1 MKDLGG
7 NAQKNSFC
15 QLSAMGIV
23 SALGNKHKEILKNL
37 LSGPPGKLTEG
48 PNLLN
53 ERKFGVRNV
62 KTTLAEI
69 PEKLSRYRCRNN
81 ALALT
86 AFQQIEERVESVRE
100 STESFRM
107 GVVMGTSTSGMLS
120 TEQALRFRNDT
131 GQFPEQFDYAQHEM
145 NGLADFIAE
154 YSGITGPAYTISTA
168 CSSSAKVFAS
178 GRALLEMGLCDA
190 VVIGGSDSLCEF
202 VLNGFSSL
210 EVLSPEISNPLSQN
224 RQGINLG
231 EGACVFLMKRMP
243 GGIQLRGVGESSDAH
258 HMSSP
263 DPQGRGAQS
272 AMQNALND
280 AKMTPDEI
288 QNINLHGTATRL
300 NDEMESRAV
309 QNVFPSSPFCSSTKP
324 FLGHCLGAAG
334 SLEAGVCWL
343 TLTSG
348 INSDKTIILPPHSW
362 DEQADTAL
370 PELTMVRP
378 GQSIPAQGE
387 VNLMSSSFGFGGNN
401 FSLILSY
408 DFD

>member
-1 MKDLGG
+1 MKNLWGI
-7 NAQKNSFC
+7 AQKNSFC
-15 QLSAMGIV
+15 QLSEMGIV

-100 STESFRM
+100 NTESFRM

-202 VLNGFSSL
+202 VLNGFFHSKYF
-210 EVLSPEISNPLSQN
+210 PL
-224 RQGINLG
+224 
-231 EGACVFLMKRMP
+231 K
-243 GGIQLRGVGESSDAH
+243 
-258 HMSSP
+258 
-263 DPQGRGAQS
+263 
-272 AMQNALND
+272 
-280 AKMTPDEI
+280 
-288 QNINLHGTATRL
+288 
-300 NDEMESRAV
+300 
-309 QNVFPSSPFCSSTKP
+309 
-324 FLGHCLGAAG
+324 
-334 SLEAGVCWL
+334 
-343 TLTSG
+343 
-348 INSDKTIILPPHSW
+348 
-362 DEQADTAL
+362 
-370 PELTMVRP
+370 
-378 GQSIPAQGE
+378 
-387 VNLMSSSFGFGGNN
+387 
-401 FSLILSY
+401 
-408 DFD
+408 